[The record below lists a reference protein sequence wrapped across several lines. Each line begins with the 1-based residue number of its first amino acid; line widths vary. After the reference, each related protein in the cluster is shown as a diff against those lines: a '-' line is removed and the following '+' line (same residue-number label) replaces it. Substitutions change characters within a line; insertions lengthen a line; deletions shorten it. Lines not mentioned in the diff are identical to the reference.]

1 MPVQHA
7 DFGMGCTLLQ
17 CSPKM
22 TQPSTLCGTLKSASA
37 FEMNNNNN
45 NKWQWLCIR
54 KQPTGWLTSRDR
66 TGPVLGSEPGRS
78 KPGLDRSRFF
88 WTGTSPILAL
98 FMHVNKNDDDVGRQA
113 GDCATVYTYA
123 SCQGCN
129 DIHVSLKCVAL
140 TRTQAVISCPVN
152 CCQTN

>member
-45 NKWQWLCIR
+45 KWQWLCIR

-66 TGPVLGSEPGRS
+66 TGPVLGSGPGRS
-78 KPGLDRSRFF
+78 IPGLGRSQFFLDRHRSDFSAIYAREQ
-88 WTGTSPILAL
+88 
-98 FMHVNKNDDDVGRQA
+98 KNDNDAGWQA
-113 GDCATVYTYA
+113 GDCLTVYTFA
-123 SCQGCN
+123 SYQGCN
-129 DIHVSLKCVAL
+129 DMHVSLKCVADVCGG
-140 TRTQAVISCPVN
+140 TCWR
-152 CCQTN
+152 